1 MKKETRKLNL
11 NRETLAPMQSD
22 DLSQVNGGV
31 TPATTVTTSSGVC
44 ISAASATVASAI
56 EAASQMFCKS
66 RFGKC

>member
-22 DLSQVNGGV
+22 DLGQVNGGV
-31 TPATTVTTSSGVC
+31 TPATITTSSGVC
-44 ISAASATVASAI
+44 ISAASATVASVI
-56 EAASQMFCKS
+56 EATSQMFCKS